1 MSMTTPAPETNPEG
15 TTNTVNP
22 YAGLPKPPM
31 APPSKATERIPLIM
45 SSSTT
50 PQFAPG
56 IVRFLEKKGVDLEK
70 LKFRSI
76 RLIIKSIDGGWLSG
90 NGGHEFY
97 FSVLGR
103 LFEKQLV
110 LQVVETAR
118 NTEIEEGHMFY
129 DINALEQLVSSHEKP
144 VAGYPIISLEIEENN

>member
-1 MSMTTPAPETNPEG
+1 MSMTTSASETNPEG
-15 TTNTVNP
+15 TTEPVNP
-22 YAGLPKPPM
+22 YAGLPPPPM
-31 APPSKATERIPLIM
+31 APPSKATERISRIM
-45 SSSTT
+45 SSATA

-56 IVRFLEKKGVDLEK
+56 MVRFLEKKGVDLEK

-76 RLIIKSIDGGWLSG
+76 RLVIKSIDGGWLPG

-103 LFEKQLV
+103 LFEDRLV

-118 NTEIEEGHMFY
+118 NPEIKVGHMFY

-144 VAGYPIISLEIEENN
+144 VAGYPIISLEIEENS